1 MTINQ
6 QTVVESQQLVV
17 DVFRGFRAELM
28 KSYGAIEYERKAD
41 YSPVTRLDIK
51 VEQDLKDQ
59 LGKAYPEFGF
69 QGEETGKS
77 GNDQQFWLVDPIDST
92 SSFIRGLPFCTNMAA
107 LIENDLPIAMV
118 IYDFVTDVLY
128 TAVKGGGAYENGRQ
142 IHVNTTRLPGNLF
155 VYSLSGHRFDDLRLT
170 LFAVGMKA
178 FYPVGAAGHAYVM
191 LAKGE
196 IDGVTVLNTKTSA
209 HDNAPG
215 LLLVSEAGGEIVS
228 LDGKDDVY
236 VHEFVAGTPVVT
248 ELVQEHQD
256 AFHALIGR

>member
-17 DVFRGFRAELM
+17 DVFKGFRTELM
-28 KSYGAIEYERKAD
+28 ESYGTIEYTRKAD
-41 YSPVTRLDIK
+41 HSPVTGLDIK
-51 VEQDLKDQ
+51 VEQTLKDR
-59 LGKAYPEFGF
+59 LAKTYPNLGF

-77 GNDQQFWLVDPIDST
+77 GNESRFWLVDPIDST

-118 IYDFVTDVLY
+118 IYDFVGDVLY
-128 TAVKGGGAYENGRQ
+128 TAVKGGGAYENGRR
-142 IHVNTTRLPGNLF
+142 IHVNTNRLPGNLF

-196 IDGVTVLNTKTSA
+196 IDGVAVLNTKTSA

-215 LLLVSEAGGEIVS
+215 LLLVSEAGGEIIS

-248 ELVQEHQD
+248 GLVQEHQD